1 MDWEQKYPLS
11 IVTALSRDISDHT
24 PLFLDTGQNSSG
36 SNYNQ
41 FKFEPS
47 WLLRDGFRE
56 MVTDI
61 WVNENKG
68 GLSWKDGRQRFESY
82 GSTLGDGPKM

>member
-11 IVTALSRDISDHT
+11 IVMSLSRDISDHT

-41 FKFEPS
+41 FKFEPG

-68 GLSWKDGRQRFESY
+68 GSVMERWQTKI
-82 GSTLGDGPKM
+82 